1 MVYAT
6 KEFYQQSYLLGRK
19 PKLPLPEFEYWEQTA
34 RRYVDEFTF
43 NRITEETLEGPSGE
57 KIGQCVCELAE
68 FLYIN
73 EGYENKQSEGISGR
87 SASYRVGTEY
97 TILRR
102 HLGMTGLMYRGSEYV
117 TERSS

>member
-6 KEFYQQSYLLGRK
+6 KEFYQESYLLGRK
-19 PKLPLPEFEYWEQTA
+19 PKLPLSEFEYWEQSA

-43 NRITEETLEGPSGE
+43 NRITEDVLATYSQQ
-57 KIGQCVCELAE
+57 IGQCTCELAE
-68 FLYIN
+68 FLYTN
-73 EGYENKQSEGISGR
+73 EGYENKQSESILGR

-102 HLGMTGLMYRGSEYV
+102 HLGMTGLMYRGSAYV
-117 TERSS
+117 AEGSS